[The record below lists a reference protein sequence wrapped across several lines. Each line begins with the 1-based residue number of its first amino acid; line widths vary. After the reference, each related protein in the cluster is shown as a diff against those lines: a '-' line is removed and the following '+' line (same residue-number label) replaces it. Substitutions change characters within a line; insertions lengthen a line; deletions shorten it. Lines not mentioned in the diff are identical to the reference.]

1 VRDLITNDVMPFQKQ
16 VNFCNDRRLVEK
28 FETKDPSKPGIYVM
42 NAQEAAFV
50 KKAAGATSK
59 WIKSNT
65 PADADAWVDKFAQ
78 EADALVQANPAG
90 SSQLEKTD
98 CEKIKPYFT
107 KYTKK

>member
-1 VRDLITNDVMPFQKQ
+1 MFVNDVMPFQKQ

-42 NAQEAAFV
+42 DKQQASFV
-50 KKAAGATSK
+50 KKAAGATGK
-59 WIKSNT
+59 WIKANT
-65 PADADAWVDKFAQ
+65 PADADAWVDKFAA
-78 EADALVQANPAG
+78 EADALVEANPTG

-107 KYTKK
+107 KYTKKK